1 MTLTIGGVPVD
12 TLANEDLAELE
23 SGPEDDAAMEAETTH
38 DLQFTKRSRQEIFK
52 EIISKTRQHRLQHE
66 KEREE
71 QRSLRNELDEDFGE
85 FAKFLKVHP
94 TGVHKTKEA
103 EVDRYNYN
111 TLARSVGLER
121 TVVASDRLK
130 TAEELEEKEQERVEI
145 LELARQGL
153 MDGSGTDTEDEEVDD
168 DIDAVTD
175 GESEESDDAAESDN
189 PDLQEEHEANEDEE
203 DEVNGD
209 EDDEVNGD
217 EDDDV
222 NRDEDDEVNGD
233 EEPETAHNAAGGVEP
248 AHSVD
253 PPQVESG
260 NSDNEPA
267 GEDPTPCDA
276 DVGSP
281 LSWALLEVQDSET
294 KSRQLVY
301 LYLQCMR
308 QNMSSAERVEEAL
321 FVLLP
326 RWHDVVCSE
335 VFHLLCLSAKDL
347 GSLDAKIDMTDGFWV
362 PTKDFVPLWPL
373 QDEDLVGLC
382 RLCLLIFPKES
393 ASHTAACSLLE
404 YAVADLSG
412 MRQMA
417 STASLPP
424 PLDAA
429 HLPVA
434 ERLMFTLY
442 EYCAHG
448 PLYCPGLPVLMCAA
462 IQTSPSARYIDLLL
476 SFLELF
482 KGSPEPPT
490 TFAPSKTTVN
500 VKQFLVGRTLERQA
514 IFESLGGLISALCV
528 QNTGACLEP
537 LRTWLKVEGT
547 NPVSFLSLHQRAP
560 AGVKLLQPSFLMV
573 TSKHAAWAAKG
584 TLRSSKDNLTKAVTR
599 ERRAA
604 SRQLR
609 KDRAFLSEVKA
620 LDRATHDRKQAEN
633 HKHFARF
640 MHEDQEFVA
649 QSKTESGGMIKQYH
663 KAGKKK
669 GRRAG
674 NS

>member
-23 SGPEDDAAMEAETTH
+23 SGPEDDGAMEAETTH
-38 DLQFTKRSRQEIFK
+38 DLQFTKKSRHEIFK

-85 FAKFLKVHP
+85 FSRFLKVHP

-103 EVDRYNYN
+103 EMDRYNYN
-111 TLARSVGLER
+111 TLARTVGLER
-121 TVVASDRLK
+121 TVVASDRLR

-145 LELARQGL
+145 LELARQDL
-153 MDGSGTDTEDEEVDD
+153 MEGSDTDSADEEVND
-168 DIDAVTD
+168 DIDAATD
-175 GESEESDDAAESDN
+175 DESEESDDPADN
-189 PDLQEEHEANEDEE
+189 PDLNTDGEM
-203 DEVNGD
+203 
-209 EDDEVNGD
+209 
-217 EDDDV
+217 
-222 NRDEDDEVNGD
+222 
-233 EEPETAHNAAGGVEP
+233 EP
-248 AHSVD
+248 AHPED
-253 PPQVESG
+253 PPQDESE
-260 NSDNEPA
+260 NSGSEA
-267 GEDPTPCDA
+267 ACEDPTPHPSPCDA

-281 LSWALLEVQDSET
+281 LSLTLLDVPDSAT
-294 KSRQLVY
+294 KGRQLVY

-308 QNMSSAERVEEAL
+308 HNIASTERVEEAL
-321 FVLLP
+321 FLLLP
-326 RWHDVVCSE
+326 RWHDVVGSE
-335 VFHLLCLSAKDL
+335 VFHLLCLAAKDI

-362 PTKDFVPLWPL
+362 PTKDFAPLWPL
-373 QDEDLVGLC
+373 HDDDLVALC
-382 RLCLLIFPKES
+382 RLCLLIFPKGS
-393 ASHTAACSLLE
+393 ASHNAACSLLE

-429 HLPVA
+429 HIPVA

-442 EYCAHG
+442 EYCAQG
-448 PLYCPGLPVLMCAA
+448 PLYCPGLPVLLCAA
-462 IQTSPSARYIDLLL
+462 IQTSPSARYVDLLL

-482 KGSPEPPT
+482 WGSSEPPR
-490 TFAPSKTTVN
+490 TFTPSKATVN
-500 VKQFLVGRTLERQA
+500 VKQFLVDRTLERQA
-514 IFESLGGLISALCV
+514 IFESLGGLLTELCAC
-528 QNTGACLEP
+528 TASACLEP
-537 LRTWLKVEGT
+537 IRAWLKVEGA
-547 NPVSFLSLHQRAP
+547 NPVSFLSLHQKAP

-584 TLRSSKDNLTKAVTR
+584 TLRTSKDNMTKTVTR

-620 LDRATHDRKQAEN
+620 LDRASHDRKQAEN
-633 HKHFARF
+633 HKHFARY

-649 QSKTESGGMIKQYH
+649 QSKTESGGVIKQYH

-669 GRRAG
+669 DRRAG